1 MAKVIELMDG
11 LAAKVTADGEAAAKT
26 YKEYFEWC
34 DDSAKNTQFAIKTAT
49 SEVEELEAKIAE
61 LTATIETASGK
72 IEDLSGAIASDEKE
86 LKEATAIREKELSD
100 FQKSEAELMDTVDTL
115 GRAVGIL
122 EKELSK
128 NAGAFAQI
136 DTSNMKAL
144 ASALGAIVDGAA
156 FAGVG
161 VNKQKLMAL
170 VQAQQS
176 DQDDDLDMGAPA
188 AAVYESK
195 AGSIVDVLADMK
207 DKADGELTDLRK
219 AESNTAHNFNMLK
232 QSLEDQISADTKSME
247 ELKAKKSSAEEEKA
261 TAEGDLSVASKDLAA
276 AQDELSTLHSDCL
289 TTAADYEA
297 TVTSRKEEL
306 AVIAKAK
313 KILEET
319 SSGAV
324 KQSYDFLQ
332 LSAASKNSQV
342 VTSIKALA
350 KKHHSAALAQ
360 LASRVQ
366 AVVKYGGGADVFA
379 KIKGLVADMI
389 AKLEKEA
396 AEDAEEKA
404 YCDEEMKK
412 TEAKKAELEE
422 DLAKVTA
429 KLEQAAA
436 NSAKLKEE
444 VKVAQQQLAD
454 LAKETAEMNKI
465 RSEENAHY
473 IEATTDLKAGLG
485 GVQKAL
491 GVLRDY
497 YENSGASLMQEVG
510 TSMMQQPAA
519 PEKHGAS
526 GGAGGS
532 IISILEV
539 CESDFSDN
547 LAKEEA
553 AESDSVALYEKTTQE
568 NKVTKTTLDQDV
580 KYKTQEFKGLD
591 AAIVEHTADK
601 DTLNTEYSAVM
612 DYYAQIKDR
621 CIAKPESYEDRKAR
635 REAEIDGLKQALQ
648 VLEDETAFV
657 QRKRRG
663 VRGAMEA

>member
-1 MAKVIELMDG
+1 MSKVIELMDG
-11 LAAKVTADGEAAAKT
+11 LAAKVTADGEKAAKT

-34 DDSAKNTQFAIKTAT
+34 DDSAKNAQFAIKTAT
-49 SEVEELEAKIAE
+49 AEKEELEAKIEDLA
-61 LTATIETASGK
+61 AKIETATAK
-72 IEDLSGAIASDEKE
+72 IEDLSGSIASDEKE
-86 LKEATAIREKELSD
+86 LKEATEIREKELAE
-100 FQKSEAELMDTVDTL
+100 FEKSEAELMDTVDTL

-122 EKELSK
+122 EKELAK
-128 NAGAFAQI
+128 NAGAFAQV

-144 ASALGAIVDGAA
+144 AGALGAIVDGAA

-161 VNKQKLMAL
+161 VNKEKLMAL
-170 VQAQQS
+170 VQQQQG
-176 DQDDDLDMGAPA
+176 DDDDDLDMGAPA
-188 AAVYESK
+188 AKVYESK
-195 AGSIVDVLADMK
+195 GGSIVDVLADMK
-207 DKADGELTDLRK
+207 DKAEGELSDLRK

-232 QSLEDQISADTKSME
+232 QSLEDQIAADTKSMD
-247 ELKAKKSSAEEEKA
+247 ELKAQKSAAEEEKA
-261 TAEGDLSVASKDLAA
+261 TAEGDLSVASKALAA
-276 AQDELSTLHSDCL
+276 AEEELATLHSDCL

-297 TVTSRKEEL
+297 TVTARKEEL

-332 LSAASKNSQV
+332 TGLQSKNSQIV
-342 VTSIKALA
+342 SSLKSLA
-350 KKHHSAALAQ
+350 KTHHSSALAQ

-366 AVVKYGGGADVFA
+366 TVMKYGSGADVFA
-379 KIKGLVADMI
+379 KIKGLVEDMI

-396 AEDAEEKA
+396 EEDAEEKA

-422 DLAKVTA
+422 DLAKVTS

-444 VKVAQQQLAD
+444 VKEAQKQLAD
-454 LAKETAEMNKI
+454 LAKEQADMDKI
-465 RSEENAHY
+465 RGEEHAHY
-473 IEATTDLKAGLG
+473 LEATSDLKTGLS

-491 GVLRDY
+491 EVLRDY
-497 YENSGASLMQEVG
+497 YANDDAEFVQVS
-510 TSMMQQPAA
+510 QPAA
-519 PEKHGAS
+519 PEKHSKS

-547 LAKEEA
+547 LAKEET
-553 AESDSVALYEKTTQE
+553 AESDSQALYDKTTQE

-612 DYYAQIKDR
+612 DYYNELKDR

-635 REAEIDGLKQALQ
+635 REAEINGLKQALQ

-663 VRGAMEA
+663 VRGAM

>member
-1 MAKVIELMDG
+1 
-11 LAAKVTADGEAAAKT
+11 
-26 YKEYFEWC
+26 
-34 DDSAKNTQFAIKTAT
+34 
-49 SEVEELEAKIAE
+49 
-61 LTATIETASGK
+61 
-72 IEDLSGAIASDEKE
+72 
-86 LKEATAIREKELSD
+86 
-100 FQKSEAELMDTVDTL
+100 
-115 GRAVGIL
+115 
-122 EKELSK
+122 
-128 NAGAFAQI
+128 
-136 DTSNMKAL
+136 
-144 ASALGAIVDGAA
+144 
-156 FAGVG
+156 
-161 VNKQKLMAL
+161 
-170 VQAQQS
+170 
-176 DQDDDLDMGAPA
+176 MGAPA
-188 AAVYESK
+188 AKVYESK
-195 AGSIVDVLADMK
+195 GGSIVDVLADMK
-207 DKADGELTDLRK
+207 DKAEGELSDLRK

-232 QSLEDQISADTKSME
+232 QSLEDQIAADTKSMD
-247 ELKAKKSSAEEEKA
+247 ELKAQKSAAEEEKA
-261 TAEGDLSVASKDLAA
+261 TAEGDLSVASKALAA
-276 AQDELSTLHSDCL
+276 AQEELATLHSDCL

-332 LSAASKNSQV
+332 TSSESKNNRV
-342 VTSIKALA
+342 VSSIKALA
-350 KKHHSAALAQ
+350 KTHHSSALAQ

-366 AVVKYGGGADVFA
+366 TVMKYGSGADVFA
-379 KIKGLVADMI
+379 KIKGLVEDMI

-396 AEDAEEKA
+396 EEDAEEKA

-412 TEAKKAELEE
+412 TEAKKSELED
-422 DLAKVTA
+422 DLAKVTS
-429 KLEQAAA
+429 KLDQAAA

-444 VKVAQQQLAD
+444 VKEAQEQLAA
-454 LAKETAEMNKI
+454 LAKEQAEMDKI
-465 RSEENAHY
+465 RGEEHAHY
-473 IEATTDLKAGLG
+473 VEATTDLKMGLE

-497 YENSGASLMQEVG
+497 YANDDAEFVQ
-510 TSMMQQPAA
+510 MQQPAA
-519 PEKHGAS
+519 PEKHSKS

-547 LAKEEA
+547 LAKEET
-553 AESDSVALYEKTTQE
+553 AESDSQELYDKTTQE

-612 DYYAQIKDR
+612 DYYGELKDR
-621 CIAKPESYEDRKAR
+621 CVAKPESYEDRKAR
-635 REAEIDGLKQALQ
+635 REEEINGLKQALQ